1 MPRAAAWAA
10 ILVVAALAGLALQ
23 AAGVLAAWFL
33 GPCVV
38 GIAAGSTGL
47 FAGRVPRPVTVWCQ
61 AAIGT
66 LIASTIVP
74 GTIAAVAAHAP
85 ALIAAVAATL
95 LAATAAGVVLARTT
109 SLGAATAGWGITP
122 GGAIAMTAMSE
133 NFGAD
138 SRLVAFMQYTRLLVV
153 VFTVSLVAHL
163 MGADRGGPTPLSG
176 AALPSFDW
184 RDFAE
189 TLAVAIGSTALFLRL
204 GVRSAGLFGPLAFG
218 GTLHALGI
226 VHLTLPPVLL
236 HAAYALVG
244 IGIGLRFT
252 RETVAHALR
261 AMPAVFAATL
271 AVIALCAGSGYL
283 LHRATGIDML
293 TAYLATSPGGLDS
306 IALVA
311 VGSHADMGLV
321 LALQSLR
328 LVAVVLLG
336 PMIAQRITASA
347 GGPPGRATG

>member
-1 MPRAAAWAA
+1 VPRALPWIA
-10 ILVVAALAGLALQ
+10 IVGIGALAGCGLQ

-33 GPCVV
+33 GPCIVGVV
-38 GIAAGSTGL
+38 AGSTGL
-47 FAGRVPRPVTVWCQ
+47 FAGRMPRRVTVWCQ

-74 GTIAAVAAHAP
+74 GTVYAVAAHGP
-85 ALIAAVAATL
+85 ALLAAVAATL
-95 LAATAAGVVLARTT
+95 LAASVAGVVLARTT

-133 NFGAD
+133 NYGAD
-138 SRLVAFMQYTRLLVV
+138 ARLVAFMQYTRLLVV
-153 VFTVSLVAHL
+153 VFSVSLIAHL
-163 MGADRGGPTPLSG
+163 MGAGHGVATPL
-176 AALPSFDW
+176 AASVAPRFDG
-184 RDFAE
+184 RDF
-189 TLAVAIGSTALFLRL
+189 LATAAIALGSTALFLRL
-204 GVRSAGLFGPLAFG
+204 GVRSAGLFGPLVVG
-218 GTLHALGI
+218 GTLHALGF
-226 VHLTLPPVLL
+226 VRLTLPPVLL
-236 HAAYALVG
+236 DGAYALVG

-252 RETVAHALR
+252 RDTVVHAFRAIPAVLAATVAV
-261 AMPAVFAATL
+261 MV
-271 AVIALCAGSGYL
+271 LCAGSAYL

-336 PMIAQRITASA
+336 PWIAQRIAASGRRPA
-347 GGPPGRATG
+347 PAPG